1 MFEEE
6 LKREI
11 NDYTEY
17 VTGERP
23 DGTIGL
29 ITGLISKI
37 TAPLNAL
44 LTIQLFKWS
53 GYDSTIPMLPW
64 SQGSKKVYQRV
75 FFLFNGIRIL
85 PSVVRMIPYFFY
97 DLEGEKREKM
107 YIALNE
113 RRALLAK
120 EHTVNEELEEI
131 MESLENDGET
141 ANVD

>member
-1 MFEEE
+1 
-6 LKREI
+6 
-11 NDYTEY
+11 
-17 VTGERP
+17 
-23 DGTIGL
+23 
-29 ITGLISKI
+29 
-37 TAPLNAL
+37 
-44 LTIQLFKWS
+44 
-53 GYDSTIPMLPW
+53 MLPW